1 MKTFH
6 NLIVAIDFTPSCRRA
21 LREAARRASLDAA
34 QITAVHVMDE
44 FLVHELKKALST
56 TEAVVRAEWEA
67 KLRKFVDD
75 SDAGGGLV
83 KTEVRVGHPFGQL
96 VEACYTHKAD
106 LLVMGVR
113 GSKNQPNRVGAIVAK
128 CIRRAP
134 VDVLVVQQES
144 LSPFK
149 HVVTCVDFS
158 ENSAKAVQCALHVAQ
173 QDGAALDCLHVYQ
186 SALAMAMDYGGFVT
200 SMPAPVLDE
209 EGVHSWQVQL
219 DTFLE
224 PLLRKA
230 ESTTVQK
237 MVVEQTNVRQGLL
250 DFAKQSEADLVVLG
264 TTGKGSLRHML
275 IGTTAEKIVQYATC
289 SLLVVKP
296 DDFEIQPD

>member
-6 NLIVAIDFTPSCRRA
+6 SLIVAIDFTPSCRRA
-21 LREAARRASLDAA
+21 LREAARRASLDQAK
-34 QITAVHVMDE
+34 ITAVHVMDE

-56 TEAVVRAEWEA
+56 TEATIRAEWEA
-67 KLRKFVDD
+67 KLRQFVDA
-75 SDAGGGLV
+75 SDAGSGLV
-83 KTEVRVGHPFGQL
+83 KTEVRVGHPFAQL
-96 VEACYTHKAD
+96 VEACATHKAD

-113 GSKNQPNRVGAIVAK
+113 GSKNEPNRVGAIVAR

-144 LSPFK
+144 ESPFK
-149 HVVTCVDFS
+149 QVLSCVDFS

-200 SMPAPVLDE
+200 TMPAPVLEE
-209 EGVHSWQVQL
+209 EGGHSWQMQL
-219 DTFLE
+219 DDFLE

-230 ESTTVQK
+230 DGTIVQK

-250 DFAKQSEADLVVLG
+250 DFAKLSGADLVVLG

-275 IGTTAEKIVQYATC
+275 IGTTAEKIVQQAPC

>member
-1 MKTFH
+1 MKIFRH
-6 NLIVAIDFTPSCRRA
+6 LVVAIDFTPSCRRA
-21 LREAARRASLDAA
+21 LREAARRASLDEAK
-34 QITAVHVMDE
+34 ITAVHVMEE

-67 KLRKFVDD
+67 RLRKFVDD

-113 GSKNQPNRVGAIVAK
+113 GSKDQPNRIGAIVAK

-134 VDVLVVQQES
+134 VDVLVVQEES

-149 HVVTCVDFS
+149 RVVTCVDFS

-200 SMPAPVLDE
+200 TMPAPVLEE
-209 EGVHSWQVQL
+209 EGEHSWQMQL
-219 DTFLE
+219 DDFLE

-230 ESTTVQK
+230 DGTIVQK

-250 DFAKQSEADLVVLG
+250 DFAKLSGADLVVLG

-275 IGTTAEKIVQYATC
+275 IGTTAEKIVQQAPC

>member
-1 MKTFH
+1 MKIFRH
-6 NLIVAIDFTPSCRRA
+6 LVVAIDFTPSCRRA
-21 LREAARRASLDAA
+21 LREAARRASLDEAK
-34 QITAVHVMDE
+34 ITAVHVMEE

-67 KLRKFVDD
+67 RLRKFVDD

-83 KTEVRVGHPFGQL
+83 KTEVRVGHPFSQL

-113 GSKNQPNRVGAIVAK
+113 GSKDQPNRVGAIVAK

-134 VDVLVVQQES
+134 VDVLVVQEES

-149 HVVTCVDFS
+149 RVVTCVDFS

-200 SMPAPVLDE
+200 TMPAPVLEE
-209 EGVHSWQVQL
+209 EGEHSWQMQL
-219 DTFLE
+219 DDFLE

-230 ESTTVQK
+230 DGTIVQK

-250 DFAKQSEADLVVLG
+250 DFAKLSGADLVVLG

-275 IGTTAEKIVQYATC
+275 IGTTAEKIVQQAPC

>member
-1 MKTFH
+1 
-6 NLIVAIDFTPSCRRA
+6 
-21 LREAARRASLDAA
+21 
-34 QITAVHVMDE
+34 
-44 FLVHELKKALST
+44 
-56 TEAVVRAEWEA
+56 
-67 KLRKFVDD
+67 
-75 SDAGGGLV
+75 V
-83 KTEVRVGHPFGQL
+83 KTEVRVGHPFSQL

-113 GSKNQPNRVGAIVAK
+113 GSKDQPNRIGAIVAK

-134 VDVLVVQQES
+134 VDVLVVQEES

-149 HVVTCVDFS
+149 RVVTCVDFS

-200 SMPAPVLDE
+200 TMPAPVLEE
-209 EGVHSWQVQL
+209 EGEHSWQMQL
-219 DTFLE
+219 DDFLE

-230 ESTTVQK
+230 DGTIVQK

-250 DFAKQSEADLVVLG
+250 DFAKLSGADLVVLG

-275 IGTTAEKIVQYATC
+275 IGTTAEKIVQQAPC

>member
-1 MKTFH
+1 MKIFRH
-6 NLIVAIDFTPSCRRA
+6 LVVAIDFTPSCRRA
-21 LREAARRASLDAA
+21 LREAARRASLDEAK
-34 QITAVHVMDE
+34 ITAVHVMEE

-67 KLRKFVDD
+67 RLRKFVDD

-83 KTEVRVGHPFGQL
+83 KTEVRVGHPFSQL

-113 GSKNQPNRVGAIVAK
+113 GSKDQPNRIGAIVAK

-134 VDVLVVQQES
+134 VDVLVVQEES

-149 HVVTCVDFS
+149 RVVTCVDFS

-200 SMPAPVLDE
+200 TMPAPVLEE
-209 EGVHSWQVQL
+209 EGEHSWQMQL
-219 DTFLE
+219 DDFLE

-230 ESTTVQK
+230 DGTIVQK

-250 DFAKQSEADLVVLG
+250 DFAKLSGADLVVLG

-275 IGTTAEKIVQYATC
+275 IGTTAEKIVQQAPC